1 MAQITGN
8 LNGIKKNYINTLN
21 DLCMQNYPKGEFVNY
36 DLLNQI
42 CKISVAVSKEIALKI
57 SRNGELLEIIIGN
70 CDNVSFESPKAEN
83 KFNGIRFIHTHPN
96 GNPNLSNMDISAL
109 KNSMLDCVCAVA
121 VDNSGYMLS
130 ITVGVN
136 GEKGIETYSYKNVYE
151 LNNSKILTI
160 ILEAE
165 QLLKKKK
172 PVTYTTQTDSK
183 KAISV
188 LVSFDNKQDVQAD
201 LIELKELA
209 QTAGVEVV
217 DSVTQNRKQPDS
229 AYVIGS
235 GKLEEIQ
242 QKLQLTGANLVIF
255 DNELSGS
262 KLNNLE
268 NALGV
273 KVIDRSMLI
282 LDIFA
287 GRAKSN
293 EGKLQ
298 VALAQAKFSL
308 PRLSGLSGTSGRFG
322 GGIGMRG
329 PGETK
334 LELERRVIEKNIVK
348 LEKQLAGLHNGRKL
362 RREKRITNNQKTVSI
377 VGYTNSGKSTLL
389 NTITK
394 ADIYTQNQLF
404 ATLDTTTR
412 FVWVDENKNFLLTDT
427 VGFISKLPHEFIEAF
442 ASTLE
447 ETVFANL
454 LLHVVDASNP
464 NFMQQIQV
472 VNSVLEKIGAN
483 NIPVLTV
490 FNKIDKVE
498 NFKVPQGISNS
509 ICISAKENLNID
521 KLKQKIV
528 EMLYIN

>member
-8 LNGIKKNYINTLN
+8 LNGIKKTYINLLN
-21 DLCMQNYPKGEFVNY
+21 ELCCENYESKEFVNY
-36 DLLNQI
+36 NLLNEV
-42 CKISVAVSKEIALKI
+42 CKISVAIGKEIGLKVA
-57 SRNGELLEIIIGN
+57 RNGELLELIVGN
-70 CDNVSFESPKAEN
+70 CDSVSFESPKGVN

-109 KNSMLDCVCAVA
+109 KNNMLDCICAVA
-121 VDNSGYMLS
+121 LDNSGYMLS
-130 ITVGVN
+130 LTVGIN
-136 GEKGIETYSYKNVYE
+136 GEKGVEIYQYKNCYE
-151 LNNSKILTI
+151 LNNSNILTL

-165 QLLKKKK
+165 QLVKKSSAS
-172 PVTYTTQTDSK
+172 TYSTETDSK

-188 LVSFDNKQDVQAD
+188 LVSFNNKQDVKAD

-217 DSVTQNRKQPDS
+217 DSVTQNRKSPDN
-229 AYVIGS
+229 AFVIGI
-235 GKLEEIQ
+235 GKLDEIKE
-242 QKLQLTGANLVIF
+242 KLQLTGANLVIF

-268 NALGV
+268 TQLGV

-348 LEKQLAGLHNGRKL
+348 LQKQLAGLHNGRKL
-362 RREKRITNNQKTVSI
+362 RREKRLTNNQKTVSL

-394 ADIYTQNQLF
+394 ANVYAKDQLF

-412 FVWVDENKNFLLTDT
+412 FVWVNEQQNFLLTDT

-464 NFMQQIQV
+464 NFENQMQV
-472 VNSVLEKIGAN
+472 VNEVLKKIEADS
-483 NIPVLTV
+483 IPCLVV
-490 FNKIDKVE
+490 FNKIDKVP
-498 NFKVPQGISNS
+498 NFKVPQGIGNYV
-509 ICISAKENLNID
+509 CVSAKENIGLD
-521 KLKQKIV
+521 KLKQKIT
-528 EMLYIN
+528 EMLYK